1 VPPREFGYF
10 VLAYT
15 AMLTALTFQSA
26 VITRPHN
33 VLAVARRGDAYANYS
48 TTAAASQLAFTGAL
62 TVLCIVGAGVAQLT
76 GSGRA
81 ALLFALA
88 LALFSWQ
95 LQEFG
100 RRVLYTEGR
109 LGMALVNDVMS
120 YGTSAV
126 ALVVLWR
133 VDRLT
138 VTRALV
144 VIAFAFAIGAVAIG
158 RQLRVALSGKLDA
171 SALTESWQFGKWLG
185 LAEVGQW
192 FSTQFVYYLA
202 AAVIGLVAS
211 GALKAGQTLLGPI
224 AAFLAFFTS
233 YLPIVF
239 ARELHGSGSLARK
252 LRWSF
257 SLVLPVVIAY
267 CVVTAVFA
275 EPLLEHVYGESY
287 GGYARVVEAFA
298 IYYVALSFST
308 ITVAVLSARGM
319 TRDIFAGMTA
329 GGALSVTITWVLLRE
344 WGVAGGVAGMLAGWA
359 VAMAFFLRASRRGPA
374 TGGPSR
380 PAWGG

>member
-1 VPPREFGYF
+1 MSPREFGFF

-15 AMLTALTFQSA
+15 AILTALTFQSA

-48 TTAAASQLAFTGAL
+48 TTAAASQIAFTGAL
-62 TVLCIVGAGVAQLT
+62 AALCIVAAGFAQLM

-81 ALLFALA
+81 PLLLA
-88 LALFSWQ
+88 LAFALFAWQ

-100 RRVLYTEGR
+100 RRVLYTEAR
-109 LGMALVNDVMS
+109 LGAALMTDVLS
-120 YGTSAV
+120 YGTYAV

-133 VDRLT
+133 LDRLT
-138 VTRALV
+138 VTRALL
-144 VIAFAFAIGAVAIG
+144 VIAVAFAIGAVVLG
-158 RQLRVALSGKLDA
+158 RQLRLALSGKLDA
-171 SALTESWQFGKWLG
+171 SALAENWQFGKWLG
-185 LAEVGQW
+185 LAEVSQW

-202 AAVIGLVAS
+202 AALIGLVAS

-233 YLPIVF
+233 YLPMVF
-239 ARELHGSGSLARK
+239 ASELHRSGSLARNI
-252 LRWSF
+252 RWSF

-287 GGYARVVEAFA
+287 GGYARVVETFA
-298 IYYVALSFST
+298 VYYVALSFST
-308 ITVAVLSARGM
+308 VTVAVLSARGM
-319 TRDIFAGMTA
+319 TRDIFAGMAA
-329 GGALSVTITWVLLRE
+329 GAALSIATTWILLRE
-344 WGVAGGVAGMLAGWA
+344 WGAVGGVASMLASWA
-359 VAMAFFLRASRRGPA
+359 VAMAFFLRASRRRVEHAPI
-374 TGGPSR
+374 R
-380 PAWGG
+380 